1 MKKKVTI
8 ISLRQVSVSY
18 EIINRNNA
26 RNRLISLTLDFNY
39 SSCAH
44 GVFSKKKTSH
54 GVAVILKY
62 IML

>member
-39 SSCAH
+39 SSSH